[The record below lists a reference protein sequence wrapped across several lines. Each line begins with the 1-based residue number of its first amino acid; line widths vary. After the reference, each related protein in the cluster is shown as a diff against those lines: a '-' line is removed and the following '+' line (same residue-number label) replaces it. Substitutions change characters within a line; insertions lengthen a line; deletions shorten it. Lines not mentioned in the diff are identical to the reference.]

1 MSGLPLCWD
10 SSSQFCTMET
20 HDEAEQFQCIICL
33 ELVYKPIV
41 HACGHLFCFW
51 CVHRA
56 MDGTYKNLCPLCRR
70 PYMHFPRICE
80 QLHFVL
86 LKAVHVKYLIRA
98 KEVEEEEA
106 QGGIFSPEIHAR
118 PPRSRNMPLDI
129 TMEDTPPENT
139 SEEASSTGT
148 ETVSSSNP
156 SSERGSACLS
166 NSSSSNSD
174 DPSPNPAKEADRM
187 VSFKGKAP
195 MPDEGEETLLGGQ
208 ELFSKIENLDIISLP
223 DLTDLTVTTLDLT
236 CFHCSS
242 LLYRP
247 VVLNCGHM
255 FCEHCVVVGD
265 NEAVSCP
272 SCQAEHPGMFL
283 QVCLELHHYIDRVFP
298 LEYAQRSLQV
308 AAEERERPHNRP
320 QLPPSEPPQGALLK
334 GRMRRTLPGP
344 VHRAVGCDGCGMMP
358 IVGKRFQCQDCPEA
372 IGFDLC
378 AKCHDSGCVVGR
390 FNQRHTPEH
399 HMLEIRL
406 PCRGSFSR
414 QFLDMMANRSL
425 NIMDLR
431 VIAND
436 CNEAEALQV
445 LLMQHRIGSFSE
457 SPQGNGATGMETSD
471 SQASPSADGDAADDG
486 AVEDGVREVAE
497 EDHLLH
503 DAAGHHEPYVLP
515 DGDDHH
521 EAFMHSHDEDGEF
534 PDHDDEEEFEA
545 FSRDDEDIDFFRVV
559 FHS

>member
-1 MSGLPLCWD
+1 
-10 SSSQFCTMET
+10 MET
-20 HDEAEQFQCIICL
+20 HDDAEQFQCIICL

-56 MDGTYKNLCPLCRR
+56 MDGAYKNLCPLCRR

-86 LKAVHVKYLIRA
+86 LKAVHDKYLTRA
-98 KEVEEEEA
+98 KEVQEEEA
-106 QGGIFSPEIHAR
+106 QGGIFSPEINPQ
-118 PPRSRNMPLDI
+118 PPRIRNMPLDI
-129 TMEDTPPENT
+129 AMEDTPPENT
-139 SEEASSTGT
+139 SEEASSIAT

-156 SSERGSACLS
+156 CSERGSVCLS
-166 NSSSSNSD
+166 NSASSNSD
-174 DPSPNPAKEADRM
+174 DPNPNPSKEADVM
-187 VSFKGKAP
+187 GSFKGKAP
-195 MPDEGEETLLGGQ
+195 MPDEGEETLPGGQ
-208 ELFSKIENLDIISLP
+208 ELLGKTENLDILLP
-223 DLTDLTVTTLDLT
+223 DLTDLTVTTLDLA
-236 CFHCSS
+236 CLHCGN

-265 NEAVSCP
+265 DESVSCP
-272 SCQAEHPGMFL
+272 SCKAEHPGMFP
-283 QVCLELHHYIDRVFP
+283 QVCLELHHYIDRIFP

-308 AAEERERPHNRP
+308 AAEERDRPPNRP
-320 QLPPSEPPQGALLK
+320 QLPPSEPQDLFLK
-334 GRMRRTLPGP
+334 SRIRKSLPGP

-378 AKCHDSGCVVGR
+378 QKCHETGCVVGR

-399 HMLEIRL
+399 RMVEVRL
-406 PCRGSFSR
+406 PSRGSMGR
-414 QFLDMMANRSL
+414 QFLDAMANRSL

-431 VIAND
+431 VIAED
-436 CNEAEALQV
+436 CNESEALQV
-445 LLMQHRIGSFSE
+445 LLMQHRIGNLGE
-457 SPQGNGATGMETSD
+457 SPQGNGASTLETSD
-471 SQASPSADGDAADDG
+471 PQVAPSADGAADG
-486 AVEDGVREVAE
+486 VVEDGVREIAE
-497 EDHLLH
+497 DYVLQ
-503 DAAGHHEPYVLP
+503 DGDDHHEVYVLQ

-521 EAFMHSHDEDGEF
+521 EAFMHSHGEDGEF
-534 PDHDDEEEFEA
+534 DDHDDEEEFEA